1 MCYLWLI
8 KGTFGRICQWLFVDK
23 LAWWLANPERRYLAT
38 WECDSTMLCVSRIA
52 VAKKHPE
59 HHDTLRKY
67 LVLVCMF
74 FFFWKSPVC
83 PEVLKFCAEY
93 APRAWTRQKWWVF
106 SVRGP
111 AGNRSTEQSSRD
123 ADSSAAESHTPKR
136 SPPIDKKW
144 KSTFKYKAPVFL
156 NHKLLKYMLPVT
168 YFVSLSPCWFPD
180 SLGQRAPAWRPAR
193 GLCRRHN
200 RGRPPQTPRAPGAFP
215 AASWLAPAALQKHNT
230 RWWKPA
236 SNSFCY

>member
-8 KGTFGRICQWLFVDK
+8 KGTT
-23 LAWWLANPERRYLAT
+23 T
-38 WECDSTMLCVSRIA
+38 WERDSTMLCVSKIA

-67 LVLVCMF
+67 LVCMF
-74 FFFWKSPVC
+74 LFGKVLY
-83 PEVLKFCAEY
+83 VLRLKFPAEY
-93 APRAWTRQKWWVF
+93 APRAWTPQKWWVS

-136 SPPIDKKW
+136 SPPIEKK
-144 KSTFKYKAPVFL
+144 KSTFKYKAPAIL
-156 NHKLLKYMLPVT
+156 NHKILKYMQPVT
-168 YFVSLSPCWFPD
+168 YFVSPSPCWFPD

-200 RGRPPQTPRAPGAFP
+200 RGRPPRTPRAPGAFP
-215 AASWLAPAALQKHNT
+215 VASWLAPAALQNHNT